1 MVDSRYILTLYPLN
15 NKVKEKVCVKN
26 MQLSDSIREIKGI
39 GEKSEKLFAK
49 LGISTVE
56 ELLFFYPRE
65 YEIVENIRPI
75 NEVKEGHIV
84 VVSGTLGSK
93 PRLQYVRNLKIV
105 STFLRDASG
114 QLEVTWFN
122 MPFIM
127 KTLRMGTRYIMRG
140 RVINKNGRYRLQQP
154 KLLSEEEYH
163 KLLKKLQPVYPLTAG
178 LTNHAVSKAVGSAL
192 KEVDL
197 TGDYL
202 PLEMRKKYNLI
213 LRKQA
218 VHAIHFPKDKEEY
231 MQARRRLVFEE
242 FFFFALALHQMK
254 QGKHQK
260 PSPYEMNTFELP
272 EKLMDRL
279 PFDLTDGQKRAWGD
293 IRQDLTS
300 SVVMNRLIQG
310 DVGSGKTIVAVLA
323 LLACVEN
330 GHQGA
335 IMVPTEVLAEQHL
348 KTFQE
353 YLGPFDIRVDLLVG
367 SMTAS
372 QKRRV
377 YEALEMGMTDIVIG
391 THALIQE
398 KVHYKDLAL
407 VVTDEQHRFGV
418 GQRELLSEKG
428 HTPHVLVMSATPIP
442 RTLAII
448 LYGDLDISVVDEVPA
463 KRLPVKNCVVN
474 TGYRNKAYAFIENEV
489 KNGHQAY
496 VICPL
501 VEEVE
506 GMETENATDY
516 VKKLRQIFPEE
527 IQLGLLHG
535 QMKPAQKNKVMEA
548 FMKNEVQVLVATT
561 VVEVGVNV
569 PNATVMMIENAERFG
584 LAQLHQLRGRVGRGD
599 AQSYC
604 IMVNCSSAKTAE
616 RRLKIL
622 NDSNDGFRIA
632 SEDLKLRGPG
642 DFFGIRQSGELQFAL
657 GDIYQDAAV
666 LRDASEAVGELLG
679 EDPDLMSGEHENL
692 RHYLEAFLM
701 REQNQ
706 MSL

>member
-202 PLEMRKKYNLI
+202 PLEMRKKYDLI

-279 PFDLTDGQKRAWGD
+279 PFDLTDGQKRAWED

-300 SVVMNRLIQG
+300 GVVMNRLIQG

-353 YLGPFDIRVDLLVG
+353 YLKPFDIRVDLLVG

-418 GQRELLSEKG
+418 RQREEFSQKG
-428 HTPHVLVMSATPIP
+428 LEPHMLVMSATPIP

-448 LYGDLDISVVDEVPA
+448 LYGDLDISVIDVMPSD
-463 KRLPVKNCVVN
+463 RLPIKNCVVG
-474 TGYRNKAYAFIENEV
+474 TSYRPKAYEFIEAQV
-489 KNGHQAY
+489 RQGHQVY
-496 VICPL
+496 IICPM
-501 VEEVE
+501 VEESE
-506 GMETENATDY
+506 NMEAENVTDY
-516 VKKLRQIFPEE
+516 TDTMKGTLSPSIRVEC
-527 IQLGLLHG
+527 LHG
-535 QMKPAQKNKVMEA
+535 KMKAGAKNDIMERFA
-548 FMKNEVQVLVATT
+548 TGEIDVLVSTT
-561 VVEVGVNV
+561 VIEVGINV
-569 PNATVMMIENAERFG
+569 PNATVMMVENAERFG
-584 LAQLHQLRGRVGRGD
+584 LAQLHQLRGRVGRGS

-604 IMVNCSSAKTAE
+604 IFMAGNSSRETME
-616 RRLKIL
+616 RLNIL
-622 NDSNDGFRIA
+622 GGSNDGFYVA
-632 SEDLKLRGPG
+632 EQDLKLRGPG
-642 DFFGIRQSGELQFAL
+642 DLFGIRQSGELNFAL
-657 GDIYQDAAV
+657 ADIYQDAGILKDANEAAAMYTKDDILNLCKKYEG
-666 LRDASEAVGELLG
+666 LRKRIMAYTD
-679 EDPDLMSGEHENL
+679 DI
-692 RHYLEAFLM
+692 FL
-701 REQNQ
+701 
-706 MSL
+706 

>member
-1 MVDSRYILTLYPLN
+1 MAELN
-15 NKVKEKVCVKN
+15 TDVRFVRGV
-26 MQLSDSIREIKGI
+26 
-39 GEKSEKLFAK
+39 GEARAKSLAK
-49 LGISTVE
+49 LGITDLKSLISYFPRAYEDRRESRRIAELQVGERACVTAMVASEPKLSRIRKGLELVKLRVVDESAALELTYFNQSYLKNTFHVGESYTFYGTVE
-56 ELLFFYPRE
+56 
-65 YEIVENIRPI
+65 
-75 NEVKEGHIV
+75 
-84 VVSGTLGSK
+84 GTLLRRTMTNPVFEREG
-93 PRLQYVRNLKIV
+93 LHAVTGCIV
-105 STFLRDASG
+105 
-114 QLEVTWFN
+114 
-122 MPFIM
+122 
-127 KTLRMGTRYIMRG
+127 
-140 RVINKNGRYRLQQP
+140 
-154 KLLSEEEYH
+154 
-163 KLLKKLQPVYPLTAG
+163 PVYPLTAG

-202 PLEMRKKYNLI
+202 PLEMRKKYDLI

-279 PFDLTDGQKRAWGD
+279 PFDLTDGQKRAWED

-300 SVVMNRLIQG
+300 GVVMNRLIQG

-353 YLGPFDIRVDLLVG
+353 YLEPFDIRVDLLVG

-418 GQRELLSEKG
+418 RQREEFSQKG
-428 HTPHVLVMSATPIP
+428 LEPHMLVMSATPIP

-448 LYGDLDISVVDEVPA
+448 LYGDLDISVIDVMPSD
-463 KRLPVKNCVVN
+463 RLPIKNCVVG
-474 TGYRNKAYAFIENEV
+474 TSYRPKAYEFIEAQV
-489 KNGHQAY
+489 RQGHQVY
-496 VICPL
+496 IICPM
-501 VEEVE
+501 VEESE
-506 GMETENATDY
+506 NMEAENVTDY
-516 VKKLRQIFPEE
+516 TDTMKGTLSPSIRVEC
-527 IQLGLLHG
+527 LHG
-535 QMKPAQKNKVMEA
+535 KMKAGAKNDIMERFA
-548 FMKNEVQVLVATT
+548 AGEIDVLVSTT
-561 VVEVGVNV
+561 VIEVGINV
-569 PNATVMMIENAERFG
+569 PNATVMMVENAERFG
-584 LAQLHQLRGRVGRGD
+584 LAQLHQLRGRVGRGS

-604 IMVNCSSAKTAE
+604 IFMAGNSSRETME
-616 RRLKIL
+616 RLNIL
-622 NDSNDGFRIA
+622 GGSNDGFYVA
-632 SEDLKLRGPG
+632 EQDLKLRGPG
-642 DFFGIRQSGELQFAL
+642 DLFGIRQSGELNFAL
-657 GDIYQDAAV
+657 ADIYQDAGILKDANEAAAMYTKDDILKLCKKYEG
-666 LRDASEAVGELLG
+666 LRKRIMAYTD
-679 EDPDLMSGEHENL
+679 DI
-692 RHYLEAFLM
+692 FL
-701 REQNQ
+701 
-706 MSL
+706 

>member
-202 PLEMRKKYNLI
+202 PLEMRKKYDLI

-279 PFDLTDGQKRAWGD
+279 PFDLTDGQKRAWED

-300 SVVMNRLIQG
+300 GVVMNRLIQG

-353 YLGPFDIRVDLLVG
+353 YLKPFDIRVDLLVG

-418 GQRELLSEKG
+418 RQREEFSQKG
-428 HTPHVLVMSATPIP
+428 LEPHMLVMSATPIP

-448 LYGDLDISVVDEVPA
+448 LYGDLDISVIDVMPSD
-463 KRLPVKNCVVN
+463 RLPIKNCVVG
-474 TGYRNKAYAFIENEV
+474 TSYRPKAYEFIEAQV
-489 KNGHQAY
+489 RQGHQVY
-496 VICPL
+496 IICPM
-501 VEEVE
+501 VEESE
-506 GMETENATDY
+506 NMEAENVTDY
-516 VKKLRQIFPEE
+516 TDTMKGTLSPSIRVEC
-527 IQLGLLHG
+527 LHG
-535 QMKPAQKNKVMEA
+535 KMKAGAKNDIMERFA
-548 FMKNEVQVLVATT
+548 AGEIDVLVSTT
-561 VVEVGVNV
+561 VIEVGINV
-569 PNATVMMIENAERFG
+569 PNATVMMVENAERFG
-584 LAQLHQLRGRVGRGD
+584 LAQLHQLRGRVGRGS

-604 IMVNCSSAKTAE
+604 IFMAGNSSRETME
-616 RRLKIL
+616 RLNIL
-622 NDSNDGFRIA
+622 GGSNDGFYVA
-632 SEDLKLRGPG
+632 EQDLKLRGPG
-642 DFFGIRQSGELQFAL
+642 DLFGIRQSGELNFAL
-657 GDIYQDAAV
+657 SDIYQDAGILKDANEAAAMYTKDDILNLCKKYEG
-666 LRDASEAVGELLG
+666 LRKRIMAYTD
-679 EDPDLMSGEHENL
+679 DI
-692 RHYLEAFLM
+692 FL
-701 REQNQ
+701 
-706 MSL
+706 

>member
-202 PLEMRKKYNLI
+202 PLEMRKKYDLI

-279 PFDLTDGQKRAWGD
+279 PFDLTDGQKRAWAD

-300 SVVMNRLIQG
+300 GVVMNRLIQG
-310 DVGSGKTIVAVLA
+310 DVGSGKTIVAVLS

-353 YLGPFDIRVDLLVG
+353 YLEPFDIRVDLLVG

-418 GQRELLSEKG
+418 RQREEFSQKG
-428 HTPHVLVMSATPIP
+428 LEPHMLVMSATPIP

-448 LYGDLDISVVDEVPA
+448 LYGDLDISVIDVMPSD
-463 KRLPVKNCVVN
+463 RLPIKNCVVG
-474 TGYRNKAYAFIENEV
+474 TSYRPKAYEFIEAQV
-489 KNGHQAY
+489 RQGHQVY
-496 VICPL
+496 IICPM
-501 VEEVE
+501 VEESE
-506 GMETENATDY
+506 NMEAENVTDY
-516 VKKLRQIFPEE
+516 TDTMKGILSPSIRVEC
-527 IQLGLLHG
+527 LHG
-535 QMKPAQKNKVMEA
+535 KMKAGAKNDIMERFA
-548 FMKNEVQVLVATT
+548 AGEIDVLVSTT
-561 VVEVGVNV
+561 VIEVGINV
-569 PNATVMMIENAERFG
+569 PNATVMMVENAERFG
-584 LAQLHQLRGRVGRGD
+584 LAQLHQLRGRVGRGS

-604 IMVNCSSAKTAE
+604 IFMAGNSSRETLE
-616 RRLKIL
+616 RLNIL
-622 NDSNDGFRIA
+622 GGSNDGFYVA
-632 SEDLKLRGPG
+632 EQDLKLRGPG
-642 DFFGIRQSGELQFAL
+642 DLFGIRQSGELNFTLA
-657 GDIYQDAAV
+657 DIYQDAGILKDANEAAAMYTKDDILNLCKKYEG
-666 LRDASEAVGELLG
+666 LRKRIMAYTD
-679 EDPDLMSGEHENL
+679 DI
-692 RHYLEAFLM
+692 FL
-701 REQNQ
+701 
-706 MSL
+706 

>member
-1 MVDSRYILTLYPLN
+1 M
-15 NKVKEKVCVKN
+15 
-26 MQLSDSIREIKGI
+26 
-39 GEKSEKLFAK
+39 
-49 LGISTVE
+49 
-56 ELLFFYPRE
+56 
-65 YEIVENIRPI
+65 
-75 NEVKEGHIV
+75 

-163 KLLKKLQPVYPLTAG
+163 KLLQKLQPVYPLTAG
-178 LTNHAVSKAVGSAL
+178 LTNHAVSKAVGNAL

-202 PLEMRKKYNLI
+202 PLEMRKKYDLI

-272 EKLMDRL
+272 SQLMDRL
-279 PFDLTDGQKRAWGD
+279 PFDLTEGQKRAWED
-293 IRQDLTS
+293 IRQDLVS
-300 SVVMNRLIQG
+300 GVVMNRLIQG

-353 YLGPFDIRVDLLVG
+353 YLEPFHIRVDLLVG

-418 GQRELLSEKG
+418 RQREEFSQKG
-428 HTPHVLVMSATPIP
+428 LEPHMLVMSATPIP

-448 LYGDLDISVVDEVPA
+448 LYGDLDISVIDVMPSD
-463 KRLPVKNCVVN
+463 RLPIKNCVVG
-474 TGYRNKAYAFIENEV
+474 TSYRPKAYEFIEAQV
-489 KNGHQAY
+489 RQGHQVY
-496 VICPL
+496 IICPM
-501 VEEVE
+501 VEESE
-506 GMETENATDY
+506 NMEAENVTDY
-516 VKKLRQIFPEE
+516 TDTLKGTLSPSIRVEC
-527 IQLGLLHG
+527 LHG
-535 QMKPAQKNKVMEA
+535 KMKAGAKNDIMERFA
-548 FMKNEVQVLVATT
+548 AGEIDVLVSTT
-561 VVEVGVNV
+561 VIEVGINV
-569 PNATVMMIENAERFG
+569 PNATVMMVENAERFG
-584 LAQLHQLRGRVGRGD
+584 LAQLHQLRGRVGRGS

-604 IMVNCSSAKTAE
+604 IFMAGNSSPETME
-616 RRLKIL
+616 RLNIL
-622 NDSNDGFRIA
+622 GGSNDGFYVA
-632 SEDLKLRGPG
+632 EQDLKLRGPG
-642 DFFGIRQSGELQFAL
+642 DLFGIRQSGELNFAL
-657 GDIYQDAAV
+657 ADIYQDAGILKDANEAAAMYTKDDILNLCKKYEG
-666 LRDASEAVGELLG
+666 LRKRIMAYTD
-679 EDPDLMSGEHENL
+679 DI
-692 RHYLEAFLM
+692 FL
-701 REQNQ
+701 
-706 MSL
+706 

>member
-202 PLEMRKKYNLI
+202 PLEMRKKYDLI

-279 PFDLTDGQKRAWGD
+279 PFDLTDGQKRAWED

-300 SVVMNRLIQG
+300 GVVMNRLIQG

-353 YLGPFDIRVDLLVG
+353 YLKPFDIRVDLLVG

-418 GQRELLSEKG
+418 RQREEFSQKG
-428 HTPHVLVMSATPIP
+428 LEPHMLVMSATPIP

-448 LYGDLDISVVDEVPA
+448 LYGDLDISVIDVMPSD
-463 KRLPVKNCVVN
+463 RLPIKNCVVG
-474 TGYRNKAYAFIENEV
+474 TSYRPKAYEFIEAQV
-489 KNGHQAY
+489 RQGHQVY
-496 VICPL
+496 IICPM
-501 VEEVE
+501 VEESE
-506 GMETENATDY
+506 NMEAENVTDY
-516 VKKLRQIFPEE
+516 TDTMKGTLSPSICVEC
-527 IQLGLLHG
+527 LHG
-535 QMKPAQKNKVMEA
+535 KMKAGAKNDIMERFA
-548 FMKNEVQVLVATT
+548 AGEIDVLVSTT
-561 VVEVGVNV
+561 VIEVGINV
-569 PNATVMMIENAERFG
+569 PNATVMMVENAERFG
-584 LAQLHQLRGRVGRGD
+584 LAQLHQLRGRVGRGS

-604 IMVNCSSAKTAE
+604 IFMAGNSSRETME
-616 RRLKIL
+616 RLNIL
-622 NDSNDGFRIA
+622 GGSNDGFYVA
-632 SEDLKLRGPG
+632 EQDLKLRGPG
-642 DFFGIRQSGELQFAL
+642 DLFGIRQSGELNFAL
-657 GDIYQDAAV
+657 ADIYQDAGILKDANEAAAMYTKDDILNLCKKYEG
-666 LRDASEAVGELLG
+666 LRKRIMAYTD
-679 EDPDLMSGEHENL
+679 DI
-692 RHYLEAFLM
+692 FL
-701 REQNQ
+701 
-706 MSL
+706 

>member
-202 PLEMRKKYNLI
+202 PLEMRKKYDLI

-279 PFDLTDGQKRAWGD
+279 PFDLTDGQKRAWED

-300 SVVMNRLIQG
+300 GVVMNRLIQG

-353 YLGPFDIRVDLLVG
+353 YLKPFDIRVDLLVG

-418 GQRELLSEKG
+418 RQREEFSQKG
-428 HTPHVLVMSATPIP
+428 LEPHMLVMSATPIP

-448 LYGDLDISVVDEVPA
+448 LYGDLDISVIDVMPSD
-463 KRLPVKNCVVN
+463 RLPIKNCVVG
-474 TGYRNKAYAFIENEV
+474 TSYRPKAYEFIEAQV
-489 KNGHQAY
+489 RQGHQVY
-496 VICPL
+496 IICPM
-501 VEEVE
+501 VEESE
-506 GMETENATDY
+506 NMEAENVTDY
-516 VKKLRQIFPEE
+516 TDTMKGILSPSIRVEC
-527 IQLGLLHG
+527 LHG
-535 QMKPAQKNKVMEA
+535 KMKAGAKNDIMERFA
-548 FMKNEVQVLVATT
+548 AGEIDVLVSTT
-561 VVEVGVNV
+561 VIEVGINV
-569 PNATVMMIENAERFG
+569 PNATVMMVENAERFG
-584 LAQLHQLRGRVGRGD
+584 LAQLHQLRGRVGRGS

-604 IMVNCSSAKTAE
+604 IFMAGNSSRETME
-616 RRLKIL
+616 RLNIL
-622 NDSNDGFRIA
+622 GGSNDGFYVA
-632 SEDLKLRGPG
+632 EQDLKLRGPG
-642 DFFGIRQSGELQFAL
+642 DLFGIRQSGELNFAL
-657 GDIYQDAAV
+657 ADIYQDAGILKDANEAAAMYTKDDILNLCKKYEG
-666 LRDASEAVGELLG
+666 LRKRIMAYTD
-679 EDPDLMSGEHENL
+679 DI
-692 RHYLEAFLM
+692 FL
-701 REQNQ
+701 
-706 MSL
+706 

>member
-202 PLEMRKKYNLI
+202 PLEMRKKYDLI

-254 QGKHQK
+254 QEKHQK

-300 SVVMNRLIQG
+300 GVVMNRLIQG

-353 YLGPFDIRVDLLVG
+353 YLEPFDIRVDLLVG

-418 GQRELLSEKG
+418 RQREEFSQKG
-428 HTPHVLVMSATPIP
+428 LEPHMLVMSATPIP

-448 LYGDLDISVVDEVPA
+448 LYGDLDISVIDVMPSD
-463 KRLPVKNCVVN
+463 RLPIKNCVVG
-474 TGYRNKAYAFIENEV
+474 TSYRPKAYEFIEAQV
-489 KNGHQAY
+489 RQGHQVY
-496 VICPL
+496 IICPM
-501 VEEVE
+501 VEESE
-506 GMETENATDY
+506 NMEAENVTDY
-516 VKKLRQIFPEE
+516 TDTMKGTLSPSIRVEC
-527 IQLGLLHG
+527 LHG
-535 QMKPAQKNKVMEA
+535 KMKAGAKNDIMERFA
-548 FMKNEVQVLVATT
+548 VGEIDVLVSTT
-561 VVEVGVNV
+561 VIEVGINV
-569 PNATVMMIENAERFG
+569 PNATVMMVENAERFG
-584 LAQLHQLRGRVGRGD
+584 LAQLHQLRGRVGRGS

-604 IMVNCSSAKTAE
+604 IFMAGNSSRETME
-616 RRLKIL
+616 RLNIL
-622 NDSNDGFRIA
+622 GGSNDGFYVA
-632 SEDLKLRGPG
+632 EQDLKLRGPG
-642 DFFGIRQSGELQFAL
+642 DLFGIRQSGELNFAL
-657 GDIYQDAAV
+657 ADIYQDAGILKDANEAAAMYTKDDILNLCKKYEG
-666 LRDASEAVGELLG
+666 LRKRIMAYTD
-679 EDPDLMSGEHENL
+679 DI
-692 RHYLEAFLM
+692 FL
-701 REQNQ
+701 
-706 MSL
+706 

>member
-75 NEVKEGHIV
+75 NEVKEGHIM

-202 PLEMRKKYNLI
+202 PLEMRKKYDLI

-279 PFDLTDGQKRAWGD
+279 PFDLTDGQKRAWED

-300 SVVMNRLIQG
+300 GVVMNRLIQG

-353 YLGPFDIRVDLLVG
+353 YLEPFDIRVDLLVG

-418 GQRELLSEKG
+418 RQREEFSRKG
-428 HTPHVLVMSATPIP
+428 LEPHMLVMSATPIP

-448 LYGDLDISVVDEVPA
+448 LYGDLDISVIDVMPSD
-463 KRLPVKNCVVN
+463 RLPIKNCVVG
-474 TGYRNKAYAFIENEV
+474 TSYRPKAYEFIEAQV
-489 KNGHQAY
+489 RQGHQVY
-496 VICPL
+496 IICPM
-501 VEEVE
+501 VEESE
-506 GMETENATDY
+506 NMEAENVTDY
-516 VKKLRQIFPEE
+516 TDTMKGTLSPSIRVEC
-527 IQLGLLHG
+527 LHG
-535 QMKPAQKNKVMEA
+535 KMKAGAKNDIMERFA
-548 FMKNEVQVLVATT
+548 AGEIDVLVSTT
-561 VVEVGVNV
+561 VIEVGINV
-569 PNATVMMIENAERFG
+569 PNATVMMVENAERFG
-584 LAQLHQLRGRVGRGD
+584 LAQLHQLRGRVGRGS

-604 IMVNCSSAKTAE
+604 IFMAGNSSRETME
-616 RRLKIL
+616 RLNIL
-622 NDSNDGFRIA
+622 GGSNDGFYVA
-632 SEDLKLRGPG
+632 EQDLKLRGPG
-642 DFFGIRQSGELQFAL
+642 DLFGIRQSGELNFAL
-657 GDIYQDAAV
+657 ADIYQDAGILKDANEAAAMYTKDDILNLCKKYEG
-666 LRDASEAVGELLG
+666 LRKRIMAYTD
-679 EDPDLMSGEHENL
+679 DI
-692 RHYLEAFLM
+692 FL
-701 REQNQ
+701 
-706 MSL
+706 

>member
-279 PFDLTDGQKRAWGD
+279 PFDLTDGQKRAWED

-300 SVVMNRLIQG
+300 GVVMNRLIQG

-353 YLGPFDIRVDLLVG
+353 YLEPFDIRVDLLVG

-372 QKRRV
+372 QKHRV

-418 GQRELLSEKG
+418 RQREEFSQKG
-428 HTPHVLVMSATPIP
+428 LEPHMLVMSATPIP

-448 LYGDLDISVVDEVPA
+448 LYGDLDISVIDVMPSD
-463 KRLPVKNCVVN
+463 RLPIKNCVVG
-474 TGYRNKAYAFIENEV
+474 TSYRPKAYEFIEAQV
-489 KNGHQAY
+489 RQGHQVY
-496 VICPL
+496 IICPM
-501 VEEVE
+501 VEESE
-506 GMETENATDY
+506 NMEAENVTDY
-516 VKKLRQIFPEE
+516 TDTMKGTLSPSIRVEC
-527 IQLGLLHG
+527 LHG
-535 QMKPAQKNKVMEA
+535 KMKAGAKNDIMERFA
-548 FMKNEVQVLVATT
+548 AGEIDVLVSTT
-561 VVEVGVNV
+561 VIEVGINV
-569 PNATVMMIENAERFG
+569 PNATVMMVENAERFG
-584 LAQLHQLRGRVGRGD
+584 LAQLHQLRGRVGRGS

-604 IMVNCSSAKTAE
+604 IFMAGNSSRETME
-616 RRLKIL
+616 RLNIL
-622 NDSNDGFRIA
+622 GGSNDGFYVA
-632 SEDLKLRGPG
+632 EQDLKLRGPG
-642 DFFGIRQSGELQFAL
+642 DLFGIRQSGELNFAL
-657 GDIYQDAAV
+657 ADIYQDAGILKDANEAAAMYTKDDILKLCKKYEG
-666 LRDASEAVGELLG
+666 LRKRIMAYTD
-679 EDPDLMSGEHENL
+679 DI
-692 RHYLEAFLM
+692 FL
-701 REQNQ
+701 
-706 MSL
+706 

>member
-202 PLEMRKKYNLI
+202 PLEMRKKYDLI

-279 PFDLTDGQKRAWGD
+279 PFDLTDGQKRAWED

-300 SVVMNRLIQG
+300 GVVMNRLIQG

-353 YLGPFDIRVDLLVG
+353 YLEPFDIRVDLLVG

-418 GQRELLSEKG
+418 RQREEFSRKG
-428 HTPHVLVMSATPIP
+428 LEPHMLVMSATPIP

-448 LYGDLDISVVDEVPA
+448 LYGDLDISVIDVMPSD
-463 KRLPVKNCVVN
+463 RLPIKNCVVG
-474 TGYRNKAYAFIENEV
+474 TSYRPKAYEFIEAQV
-489 KNGHQAY
+489 RQGHQVY
-496 VICPL
+496 IICPM
-501 VEEVE
+501 VEESE
-506 GMETENATDY
+506 NMEAENVTDY
-516 VKKLRQIFPEE
+516 TDTMKGTLSPSIRVEC
-527 IQLGLLHG
+527 LHG
-535 QMKPAQKNKVMEA
+535 KMKAGAKNDIMERFA
-548 FMKNEVQVLVATT
+548 AGEIDVLVSTT
-561 VVEVGVNV
+561 VIEVGINV
-569 PNATVMMIENAERFG
+569 PNATVMMVENAERFG
-584 LAQLHQLRGRVGRGD
+584 LAQLHQLRGRVGRGS

-604 IMVNCSSAKTAE
+604 IFMAGNSSRETME
-616 RRLKIL
+616 RLNIL
-622 NDSNDGFRIA
+622 GGSNDGFYVA
-632 SEDLKLRGPG
+632 EQDLKLRGPG
-642 DFFGIRQSGELQFAL
+642 DLFGIRQSGELNFAL
-657 GDIYQDAAV
+657 ADIYQDAGILKDANEAAAMYTKDDILNLCKKYEG
-666 LRDASEAVGELLG
+666 LRKRIMAYTD
-679 EDPDLMSGEHENL
+679 DI
-692 RHYLEAFLM
+692 FL
-701 REQNQ
+701 
-706 MSL
+706 

>member
-279 PFDLTDGQKRAWGD
+279 PFDLTDGQKRAWED

-300 SVVMNRLIQG
+300 GVVMNRLIQG

-353 YLGPFDIRVDLLVG
+353 YLEPFDIRVDLLVG

-418 GQRELLSEKG
+418 RQREEFSQKG
-428 HTPHVLVMSATPIP
+428 LEPHMLVMSATPIP

-448 LYGDLDISVVDEVPA
+448 LYGDLDISVIDVMPSD
-463 KRLPVKNCVVN
+463 RLPIKNCVVG
-474 TGYRNKAYAFIENEV
+474 TSYRPKAYEFIEAQV
-489 KNGHQAY
+489 RQGHQVY
-496 VICPL
+496 IICPM
-501 VEEVE
+501 VEESE
-506 GMETENATDY
+506 NMEAENVTDY
-516 VKKLRQIFPEE
+516 TDTMKRTLSPSIRVEC
-527 IQLGLLHG
+527 LHG
-535 QMKPAQKNKVMEA
+535 KMKAGAKNDIMERFA
-548 FMKNEVQVLVATT
+548 AGEIDVLVSTT
-561 VVEVGVNV
+561 VIEVGINV
-569 PNATVMMIENAERFG
+569 PNATVMMVENAERFG
-584 LAQLHQLRGRVGRGD
+584 LAQLHQLRGRVGRGS

-604 IMVNCSSAKTAE
+604 IFMAGNSSRETME
-616 RRLKIL
+616 RLNIL
-622 NDSNDGFRIA
+622 GGSNDGFYVA
-632 SEDLKLRGPG
+632 EQDLKLRGPG
-642 DFFGIRQSGELQFAL
+642 DLFGIRQSGELNFAL
-657 GDIYQDAAV
+657 ADIYQDAGILKDANEAAAMYTKDDILNLCKKYEG
-666 LRDASEAVGELLG
+666 LRKRIMAYTD
-679 EDPDLMSGEHENL
+679 DI
-692 RHYLEAFLM
+692 FL
-701 REQNQ
+701 
-706 MSL
+706 

>member
-1 MVDSRYILTLYPLN
+1 
-15 NKVKEKVCVKN
+15 
-26 MQLSDSIREIKGI
+26 
-39 GEKSEKLFAK
+39 
-49 LGISTVE
+49 
-56 ELLFFYPRE
+56 
-65 YEIVENIRPI
+65 
-75 NEVKEGHIV
+75 
-84 VVSGTLGSK
+84 
-93 PRLQYVRNLKIV
+93 
-105 STFLRDASG
+105 
-114 QLEVTWFN
+114 
-122 MPFIM
+122 
-127 KTLRMGTRYIMRG
+127 MRG

-279 PFDLTDGQKRAWGD
+279 PFDLTDGQKRAWED

-300 SVVMNRLIQG
+300 GVVMNRLIQG

-353 YLGPFDIRVDLLVG
+353 YLEPFDIRVDLLVG

-418 GQRELLSEKG
+418 RQREEFSQKG
-428 HTPHVLVMSATPIP
+428 LEPHMLVMSATPIP

-448 LYGDLDISVVDEVPA
+448 LYGDLDISVIDVMPSD
-463 KRLPVKNCVVN
+463 RLPIKNCVVG
-474 TGYRNKAYAFIENEV
+474 TSYRPKAYEFIEAQV
-489 KNGHQAY
+489 RQGHQVY
-496 VICPL
+496 IICPM
-501 VEEVE
+501 VEESE
-506 GMETENATDY
+506 NMEAENVTDY
-516 VKKLRQIFPEE
+516 TDTMKRTLSPSIRVEC
-527 IQLGLLHG
+527 LHG
-535 QMKPAQKNKVMEA
+535 KMKAGAKNDIMERFA
-548 FMKNEVQVLVATT
+548 AGEIDVLVSTT
-561 VVEVGVNV
+561 VIEVGINV
-569 PNATVMMIENAERFG
+569 PNATVMMVENAERFG
-584 LAQLHQLRGRVGRGD
+584 LAQLHQLRGRVGRGS

-604 IMVNCSSAKTAE
+604 IFMAGNSSRETME
-616 RRLKIL
+616 RLNIL
-622 NDSNDGFRIA
+622 GGSNDGFYVA
-632 SEDLKLRGPG
+632 EQDLKLRGPG
-642 DFFGIRQSGELQFAL
+642 DLFGIRQSGELNFAL
-657 GDIYQDAAV
+657 ADIYQDAGILKDANEAAAMYTKDDILNLCKKYEG
-666 LRDASEAVGELLG
+666 LRKRIMAYTD
-679 EDPDLMSGEHENL
+679 DI
-692 RHYLEAFLM
+692 FL
-701 REQNQ
+701 
-706 MSL
+706 

>member
-367 SMTAS
+367 SMTGS

-418 GQRELLSEKG
+418 RQREEFSQKG
-428 HTPHVLVMSATPIP
+428 LEPHMLVMSATPIP

-448 LYGDLDISVVDEVPA
+448 LYGDLDISVIDVMPSD
-463 KRLPVKNCVVN
+463 RLPIKNCVVG
-474 TGYRNKAYAFIENEV
+474 TSYRPKAYEFIEAQV
-489 KNGHQAY
+489 RQGHQVY
-496 VICPL
+496 IICPM
-501 VEEVE
+501 VEESE
-506 GMETENATDY
+506 NMEAENVTDY
-516 VKKLRQIFPEE
+516 TDTIKGILSPSIRVEC
-527 IQLGLLHG
+527 LHG
-535 QMKPAQKNKVMEA
+535 KMKAGAKNDIMERFA
-548 FMKNEVQVLVATT
+548 AGEIDVLVSTT
-561 VVEVGVNV
+561 VIEVGINV
-569 PNATVMMIENAERFG
+569 PNATVMMVENAERFG
-584 LAQLHQLRGRVGRGD
+584 LAQLHQLRGRVGRGS

-604 IMVNCSSAKTAE
+604 IFMAGNSSRETME
-616 RRLKIL
+616 RLNIL
-622 NDSNDGFRIA
+622 GGSNDGFYVA
-632 SEDLKLRGPG
+632 EQDLKLRGPG
-642 DFFGIRQSGELQFAL
+642 DLFGIRQSGELNFAL
-657 GDIYQDAAV
+657 ADIYQDAGILKDANEAAAMYTKDDILNLCKKYEG
-666 LRDASEAVGELLG
+666 LRKRIMAYTD
-679 EDPDLMSGEHENL
+679 DI
-692 RHYLEAFLM
+692 FL
-701 REQNQ
+701 
-706 MSL
+706 

>member
-1 MVDSRYILTLYPLN
+1 
-15 NKVKEKVCVKN
+15 

-163 KLLKKLQPVYPLTAG
+163 KLLQKLQPVYPLTAG

-202 PLEMRKKYNLI
+202 PLEMRKKYDLI

-218 VHAIHFPKDKEEY
+218 VHAIHFPKDKAEY

-272 EKLMDRL
+272 EKLMNRL
-279 PFDLTDGQKRAWGD
+279 PFELTQGQKRAWED
-293 IRQDLTS
+293 IRQDLVS
-300 SVVMNRLIQG
+300 GVVMNRLIQG

-348 KTFQE
+348 KTFRE
-353 YLGPFDIRVDLLVG
+353 YLEPFDIRVDLLVG

-398 KVHYKDLAL
+398 KVHYRNLVL

-418 GQRELLSEKG
+418 RQREEFSQKG
-428 HTPHVLVMSATPIP
+428 LEPHMLVMSATPIP

-448 LYGDLDISVVDEVPA
+448 LYGDLDISVIDVMPSD
-463 KRLPVKNCVVN
+463 RLPIKNCVVG
-474 TGYRNKAYAFIENEV
+474 TSYRPKAYEFIEAQVRQE
-489 KNGHQAY
+489 HQVY
-496 VICPL
+496 IICPM
-501 VEEVE
+501 VEESE
-506 GMETENATDY
+506 NMEAENVTDY
-516 VKKLRQIFPEE
+516 TDTLKGTLSPSIRVEC
-527 IQLGLLHG
+527 LHG
-535 QMKPAQKNKVMEA
+535 KMKAGAKNDIMERFA
-548 FMKNEVQVLVATT
+548 AGEIDVLVSTT
-561 VVEVGVNV
+561 VIEVGINV
-569 PNATVMMIENAERFG
+569 PNATVMMVENAERFG
-584 LAQLHQLRGRVGRGD
+584 LAQLHQLRGRVGRGS

-604 IMVNCSSAKTAE
+604 IFMAGNSSRETME
-616 RRLKIL
+616 RLNIL
-622 NDSNDGFRIA
+622 GGSNDGFYVA
-632 SEDLKLRGPG
+632 EQDLKLRGPG
-642 DFFGIRQSGELQFAL
+642 DLFGIRQSGELNFAL
-657 GDIYQDAAV
+657 ADIYQDAGILKDANEAAAMYTKDDILNLCKKYEG
-666 LRDASEAVGELLG
+666 LRKRIMAYTD
-679 EDPDLMSGEHENL
+679 DI
-692 RHYLEAFLM
+692 FL
-701 REQNQ
+701 
-706 MSL
+706 

>member
-178 LTNHAVSKAVGSAL
+178 LTNYAVSKAVGSAL

-418 GQRELLSEKG
+418 RQREEFSQKG
-428 HTPHVLVMSATPIP
+428 LEPHMLVMSATPIP

-448 LYGDLDISVVDEVPA
+448 LYGDLDISVIDVMPSD
-463 KRLPVKNCVVN
+463 RLPIKNCVVG
-474 TGYRNKAYAFIENEV
+474 TSYRPKAYEFIEAQV
-489 KNGHQAY
+489 RQGHQVY
-496 VICPL
+496 IICPM
-501 VEEVE
+501 VEESE
-506 GMETENATDY
+506 NMEAENVTDY
-516 VKKLRQIFPEE
+516 TDTIKGILSPSIRVEC
-527 IQLGLLHG
+527 LHG
-535 QMKPAQKNKVMEA
+535 KMKAGAKNDIMERFA
-548 FMKNEVQVLVATT
+548 AGEIDVLVSTT
-561 VVEVGVNV
+561 VIEVGINV
-569 PNATVMMIENAERFG
+569 PNATVMMVENAERFG
-584 LAQLHQLRGRVGRGD
+584 LAQLHQLRGRVGRGS

-604 IMVNCSSAKTAE
+604 IFMAGNSSRETME
-616 RRLKIL
+616 RLNIL
-622 NDSNDGFRIA
+622 GGSNDGFYVA
-632 SEDLKLRGPG
+632 EQDLKLRGPG
-642 DFFGIRQSGELQFAL
+642 DLFGIRQSGELNFAL
-657 GDIYQDAAV
+657 ADIYQDAGILKDANEAAAMYTKDDILNLCKKYEG
-666 LRDASEAVGELLG
+666 LRKRIMAYTD
-679 EDPDLMSGEHENL
+679 DI
-692 RHYLEAFLM
+692 FL
-701 REQNQ
+701 
-706 MSL
+706 

>member
-272 EKLMDRL
+272 GKLMDRL
-279 PFDLTDGQKRAWGD
+279 PFDLTDGQKRAWED

-300 SVVMNRLIQG
+300 GVVMNRLIQG

-353 YLGPFDIRVDLLVG
+353 YLEPFDIRVDLLVG

-418 GQRELLSEKG
+418 RQREEFSQKG
-428 HTPHVLVMSATPIP
+428 LEPHMLVMSATPIP

-448 LYGDLDISVVDEVPA
+448 LYGDLDISVIDVMPSD
-463 KRLPVKNCVVN
+463 RLPIKNCVVG
-474 TGYRNKAYAFIENEV
+474 TSYRPKAYEFIEAQV
-489 KNGHQAY
+489 RQGHQVY
-496 VICPL
+496 IICPM
-501 VEEVE
+501 VEESE
-506 GMETENATDY
+506 NMEAENVTDY
-516 VKKLRQIFPEE
+516 TDTMKGTLSPSIRVEC
-527 IQLGLLHG
+527 LHG
-535 QMKPAQKNKVMEA
+535 KMKAGAKNDIMERFA
-548 FMKNEVQVLVATT
+548 AGEIDVLVSTT
-561 VVEVGVNV
+561 VIEVGINV
-569 PNATVMMIENAERFG
+569 PNATVMMVENAERFG
-584 LAQLHQLRGRVGRGD
+584 LAQLHQLRGRVGRGS

-604 IMVNCSSAKTAE
+604 IFMAGNSSRETME
-616 RRLKIL
+616 RLNIL
-622 NDSNDGFRIA
+622 GGSNDGFYVA
-632 SEDLKLRGPG
+632 EQDLKLRGPG
-642 DFFGIRQSGELQFAL
+642 DLFGIRQSGELNFAL
-657 GDIYQDAAV
+657 ADIYQDAGILKDANEAAAMYTKDDILNLCKKYEG
-666 LRDASEAVGELLG
+666 LRKRIMAYTD
-679 EDPDLMSGEHENL
+679 DI
-692 RHYLEAFLM
+692 FL
-701 REQNQ
+701 
-706 MSL
+706 

>member
-272 EKLMDRL
+272 GKLMDRL
-279 PFDLTDGQKRAWGD
+279 PFDLTDGQKRAWED

-300 SVVMNRLIQG
+300 GVVMNRLIQG

-353 YLGPFDIRVDLLVG
+353 YLEPFDIRVDLLVG

-418 GQRELLSEKG
+418 RQREEFSQKG
-428 HTPHVLVMSATPIP
+428 LEPHMLVMSATPIP

-448 LYGDLDISVVDEVPA
+448 LYGDLDISVIEVMPSD
-463 KRLPVKNCVVN
+463 RLPIKNCVVG
-474 TGYRNKAYAFIENEV
+474 TSYRPKAYEFIEAQV
-489 KNGHQAY
+489 RQGHQVY
-496 VICPL
+496 IICPM
-501 VEEVE
+501 VEESE
-506 GMETENATDY
+506 NMEAENVTDY
-516 VKKLRQIFPEE
+516 TDTMKGTLSPSIRVEC
-527 IQLGLLHG
+527 LHG
-535 QMKPAQKNKVMEA
+535 KMKAGAKNDIMERFA
-548 FMKNEVQVLVATT
+548 AGEIDVLVSTT
-561 VVEVGVNV
+561 VIEVGINV
-569 PNATVMMIENAERFG
+569 PNATVMMVENAERFG
-584 LAQLHQLRGRVGRGD
+584 LAQLHQLRGRVGRGS

-604 IMVNCSSAKTAE
+604 IFMAGNSSRETME
-616 RRLKIL
+616 RLNIL
-622 NDSNDGFRIA
+622 GGSNDGFYVA
-632 SEDLKLRGPG
+632 EQDLKLRGPG
-642 DFFGIRQSGELQFAL
+642 DLFGIRQSGELNFAL
-657 GDIYQDAAV
+657 ADIYQDAGILKDANEAAAMYTKDDILNLCKKYEG
-666 LRDASEAVGELLG
+666 LRKRIMAYTD
-679 EDPDLMSGEHENL
+679 DI
-692 RHYLEAFLM
+692 FL
-701 REQNQ
+701 
-706 MSL
+706 